1 MPAPPPLDD
10 RLQRLSKSQLIGVIH
25 KMIDRHPAL
34 ESLVDIVPDETTPI
48 DQATIRRHVEQAFDD
63 VGGHGAYDYG
73 YSRTVRAN
81 LRPVLDLGYEQ
92 IEAQNWKTAS
102 TVFRIVIEETRQRY
116 GSFRD
121 EESEVARLADRCT
134 DALGTVLAGTSE
146 PALREQIFRALL
158 ELYKWNAENGGY
170 GMASSVPEVL
180 TERTT
185 SEERQRMASWLR
197 DDVPPASEDSPPA
210 DDFMSGASREWTPE
224 RSLRRELGQLLLDL
238 IADSADDETYLAL
251 CRETGHV
258 KKRVR
263 RLLKLD
269 RAEEAANA
277 VSRLSDHAVSKLL
290 DHFVAMGADTAAR
303 SIAQSRIEEDDPS
316 IRLAR
321 WLHEHAM
328 QREAYEMALYAAR
341 RAFLARPKVD
351 TVDLVRTASKHT
363 GTWSEHRPRLL
374 EHLRDTSRYRVL
386 ARVLAHLGA
395 IDEALQVVDD
405 YLLADAH
412 RTATHSVLRRVAR
425 AAAEDRPEGAARI
438 YDRMARGLIEDRGR
452 KNYSEAATFMKRAK
466 TLLER
471 ADRPGDWDALIDQ
484 LYEDE
489 LRSLPAAQDEFEKA
503 DLL

>member
-1 MPAPPPLDD
+1 MSNSSPLDD
-10 RLQRLSKSQLIGVIH
+10 RLQHYSKAQLIDLIH
-25 KMIDRHPAL
+25 KMVDRHPAL
-34 ESLVDIVPDETTPI
+34 ESLVDVVPDEKASI
-48 DQATIRRHVEQAFDD
+48 DEATVRTFVGHAFDD
-63 VGGHGAYDYG
+63 VEGYGAYDYG
-73 YSRTVRAN
+73 YSRTVRTN
-81 LRPVLDLGYEQ
+81 LWPIIDRGREK
-92 IEAQNWKTAS
+92 IEAGDWDTAA
-102 TVFRIVIEETRQRY
+102 TVFVTVSKEIRQRY

-121 EESEVARLADRCT
+121 EEGELATVVDDCT
-134 DALGTVLAGTSE
+134 QALGTVLDGTSD

-158 ELYKWNAENGGY
+158 ELYKWDAENGGY

-180 TERTT
+180 TDRTT
-185 SEERQRMASWLR
+185 PEERQRMASWLR

-210 DDFMSGASREWTPE
+210 DDFMTGASREWTPE
-224 RSLRRELGQLLLDL
+224 RALRRELGRLLLDL
-238 IADSADDETYLAL
+238 IADSADDETYLVL
-251 CRETGHV
+251 CRETGHL

-263 RLLKLD
+263 RLLNLG
-269 RAEEAANA
+269 RAEEAADA

-303 SIAQSRIEEDDPS
+303 SIAQLRIEEDDPS
-316 IRLAR
+316 VRIAR

-328 QREAYEMALYAAR
+328 QQEAYEMALYAAR

-351 TVDLVRTASKHT
+351 TVDFVRTASKRT

-425 AAAEDRPEGAARI
+425 AAKEDRPEGAARI
-438 YDRMARGLIEDRGR
+438 YDQMARGLIEDRGR

-466 TLLER
+466 ALLER
-471 ADRPGDWDALIDQ
+471 TDRPGDWEELIDQ